1 MFLFLSQQN
10 SATKKNNITLY
21 SYYIPHKENPACF
34 DINMKIYIGYEA
46 HITVR
51 NKILP
56 LFYVDMKNLIPY

>member
-1 MFLFLSQQN
+1 
-10 SATKKNNITLY
+10 
-21 SYYIPHKENPACF
+21 
-34 DINMKIYIGYEA
+34 MKIYIGYEA